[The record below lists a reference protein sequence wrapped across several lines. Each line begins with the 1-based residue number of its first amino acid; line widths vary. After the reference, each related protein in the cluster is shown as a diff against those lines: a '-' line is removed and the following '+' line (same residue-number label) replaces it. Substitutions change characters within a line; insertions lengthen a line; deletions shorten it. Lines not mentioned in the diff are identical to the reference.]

1 MDQKASN
8 CIRSFLLPQI
18 DQFAFFA
25 SCVAN
30 INNRKNITE
39 YFYGRFL
46 YYNRLC
52 NLNLATLSNE
62 DEFVKFEK
70 LIDNF
75 EWFYSNYEQ
84 LKKGFCNQYVAIKD
98 KRQIDNDSSLEI
110 LLKRLNLSNYDQSIA
125 IEYVDN

>member
-1 MDQKASN
+1 
-8 CIRSFLLPQI
+8 
-18 DQFAFFA
+18 
-25 SCVAN
+25 
-30 INNRKNITE
+30 
-39 YFYGRFL
+39 
-46 YYNRLC
+46 
-52 NLNLATLSNE
+52 LNLATLSNE

-75 EWFYSNYEQ
+75 EWFYSNYDQ
-84 LKKGFCNQYVAIKD
+84 LKKEFCNQYVAIKD